1 MGVDAFCRI
10 GKRTI
15 PSKVQLGR
23 EQELLSFQSILTLVE
38 DDLEL
43 FNKGKPAEE
52 EL

>member
-10 GKRTI
+10 GKRTV
-15 PSKVQLGR
+15 PSKAQFGR
-23 EQELLSFQSILTLVE
+23 EQELLSFQSILDLVE

-43 FNKGKPAEE
+43 LDKGKPAEE